1 MAYRAP
7 STSDTVSSEGKCIEL
22 WMDLRPSS
30 MDIICC
36 PLPEVGVIVQPRRV
50 FEFATMLHD
59 HELICNQLSD
69 VVGILG
75 DKNEHISAVH
85 LHPSCNVRDLSSFPL
100 VHLV

>member
-1 MAYRAP
+1 MCDPP
-7 STSDTVSSEGKCIEL
+7 SEWHIGHQAIPTLSGEGKRIEL
-22 WMDLRPSS
+22 WMD
-30 MDIICC
+30 C